1 MSNRLND
8 RFGINLKNN
17 ESNFN
22 PLNDPA
28 QNVYATPKYL
38 YTDILT
44 KNKKKYPNLYG
55 NNSYFPDYLQID
67 GLHENELYKLHEPKY
82 IERRKYLVPTFS
94 SMSVPKGK
102 RVIQELNNR
111 ESKDTLSYFT
121 HQKVP
126 IFLKKLNSGYNIIN
140 HRVKPVDYDSPVQS
154 KYLSRLAELS
164 LSIKK
169 KDKDWILTSL
179 NNNHRLN
186 DGIYDY
192 LKEHNYV

>member
-1 MSNRLND
+1 MND

-28 QNVYATPKYL
+28 QNVYAHPKYF

-44 KNKKKYPNLYG
+44 KNKKKYPNLHG
-55 NNSYFPDYLQID
+55 NNMNFPDYLQIN
-67 GLHENELYKLHEPKY
+67 GLHDNEIYKLHAPKY
-82 IERRKYLVPTFS
+82 IERRKYYPDPVYS

-102 RVIQELNNR
+102 KIITELNNR
-111 ESKDTLSYFT
+111 ESKDNLNNFT
-121 HQKVP
+121 YKKVP
-126 IFLKKLNSGYNIIN
+126 SFLKNLNNGYNIIN
-140 HRVKPVDYDSPVQS
+140 HRVKPIDYDSPVQN
-154 KYLSRLAELS
+154 KYLSKLAELS

-169 KDKDWILTSL
+169 KDKDWILTNF

-192 LKEHNYV
+192 LKEHKYI

>member
-1 MSNRLND
+1 MND

-28 QNVYATPKYL
+28 QNVYATPKYF

-55 NNSYFPDYLQID
+55 NNSNFPDYLQIN
-67 GLHENELYKLHEPKY
+67 GLHENEIYKLHEPRY
-82 IERRKYLVPTFS
+82 VERRKYFPEPVFTS
-94 SMSVPKGK
+94 ESVPKGK
-102 RVIQELNNR
+102 KVILELNNR
-111 ESKDTLSYFT
+111 ESKDTLNNFSYK
-121 HQKVP
+121 KVP
-126 IFLKKLNSGYNIIN
+126 QFIKRLNNGYNIIN
-140 HRVKPVDYDSPVQS
+140 HRVKPRDYDSPVQS
-154 KYLSRLAELS
+154 KYLSKLAELS